1 MRIGFQKGYLIFRFR
16 QKKFAVGI
24 TEILCVFGGI
34 FLFFAAELQNRQSP
48 LQEGYISRASYGQGE
63 KQVEL
68 MVRGLEEE
76 EVEVG
81 FLVGERQY
89 TKEQAKAA
97 MEDLG
102 KRLERMILGENVSL
116 KQVQTRLNLPSR
128 DERTGFRI
136 RWSSD
141 DMERIGWTEL

>member
-76 EVEVG
+76 EVKVG

-89 TKEQAKAA
+89 TKEQAGKTPG
-97 MEDLG
+97 EDDSG
-102 KRLERMILGENVSL
+102 RKRFIE
-116 KQVQTRLNLPSR
+116 
-128 DERTGFRI
+128 TGADPVKFTVK
-136 RWSSD
+136 
-141 DMERIGWTEL
+141 G